1 MSFKKSLFK
10 EVITSQF
17 LVYSWVSLKSNRNFR
32 LIYFRKKKFEA
43 INNKWFIRTA
53 NLIKNGNYVYK
64 NLKDTKFLSLS
75 YLKNKIIE
83 NAILIYISSFL
94 MKNLFLSSINFSLK
108 EYSFELNLLNF
119 FEKKLPQNTIINNY
133 YLNYKKNFQ
142 KINFKCSP
150 SFLKK
155 VL

>member
-64 NLKDTKFLSLS
+64 NLKG
-75 YLKNKIIE
+75 KNGR
-83 NAILIYISSFL
+83 
-94 MKNLFLSSINFSLK
+94 
-108 EYSFELNLLNF
+108 
-119 FEKKLPQNTIINNY
+119 
-133 YLNYKKNFQ
+133 
-142 KINFKCSP
+142 
-150 SFLKK
+150 
-155 VL
+155 